1 MVIEVGD
8 IIKVRFQ
15 KFTDGTIDTNLNGHY
30 AVVTDVNEE
39 EIEYVF
45 ISSKK
50 HKYVDRIFSIT
61 LNKEDVDCIGLKSNI
76 SYVKTAE
83 IYHSCQNFMV
93 VGYITYEEKLNEIL
107 NSVKLAKEGIK
118 SGKTQG
124 KKLKVVSSIKK
135 YENKSK
141 TKGKK

>member
-15 KFTDGTIDTNLNGHY
+15 KFTDGTIDTNPNGHY
-30 AVVTDVNEE
+30 AVVTESNEN

-50 HKYVDRIFSIT
+50 HKYVDCIFSVI
-61 LNKEDVDCIGLKSNI
+61 LNKDDVDCVGLKSNI

-83 IYHSCQNFMV
+83 IYHSNENFMV
-93 VGYITYEEKLNEIL
+93 VGYIAYEDKLEEIL

-124 KKLKVVSSIKK
+124 KKLKVVSSVKK

-141 TKGKK
+141 TKEKK